1 MWQYTVR
8 RILQMIPVLL
18 GVVTIVF
25 FLINFIP
32 GNPVEIMLGPDPEK
46 QLAAERLIENFGL
59 DQPIHI
65 RYGKYLW
72 QLLHFNL
79 GRSIVHN
86 EPVMQMLIYR
96 LRVTVPLATLSL
108 IFAVIF
114 AIPIGIYSA
123 THRNQ
128 PLDHISR
135 MFALFGVSTPAF
147 WIGLMLIILF
157 SLNLGWLPTGGYV
170 SILESP
176 LGFLRHMIM
185 PIITLGTALMATSMR
200 ITRSSMLEVL
210 REDYIDTARANAV
223 PEIKVIFK
231 HAFRNACLPVLTVI
245 GITLPVLLGGSVLTE
260 TIFALPGLG
269 RLTIQALNGRD
280 YPTLMGTTIFFAI
293 LFLISMLLIDLAY
306 AYLDPRIRYD

>member
-1 MWQYTVR
+1 
-8 RILQMIPVLL
+8 MIPVLL
-18 GVVTIVF
+18 GVATIVF

-32 GNPVEIMLGPDPEK
+32 GNPVKIWLGPDPQK
-46 QLAAERLIENFGL
+46 QMAAERLIRKFGL
-59 DQPIHI
+59 DKPVHI

-72 QLLHFNL
+72 QLLRGNL
-79 GRSIVHN
+79 GQSIIQQ
-86 EPVMQMLIYR
+86 EPVAQMILYR

-135 MFALFGVSTPAF
+135 IFALFGVSTPAF
-147 WIGLMLIILF
+147 WIGLMMIILF
-157 SLNLGWLPTGGYV
+157 SFNLGWLPTGGYV

-176 LGFLRHMIM
+176 IGFFRHMIM

-210 REDYIDTARANAV
+210 REDYVSTARASGV
-223 PEIKVIFK
+223 SELKIIFK
-231 HAFRNACLPVLTVI
+231 YAFRNACLPVLTVI
-245 GITLPVLLGGSVLTE
+245 GITMPVLFGGSVVTE
-260 TIFALPGLG
+260 TIFSLPGLG
-269 RLTIQALNGRD
+269 RLTIQALTNRD
-280 YPTLMGTTIFFAI
+280 YPTLMGTTIFFSI
-293 LFLISMLLIDLAY
+293 LFLTSMLLIDLAY

>member
-1 MWQYTVR
+1 MWQYTLR

-18 GVVTIVF
+18 GVITIVF
-25 FLINFIP
+25 FLINYIP

-46 QLAAERLIENFGL
+46 QMAADRLIENFGL
-59 DQPIHI
+59 DEPIHI

-72 QLLHFNL
+72 QLLNFNL

-86 EPVMQMLIYR
+86 KPIMEMLVYR

-128 PLDHISR
+128 PSDHISR
-135 MFALFGVSTPAF
+135 ILALFGVSTPAF

-157 SLNLGWLPTGGYV
+157 SLNLDWLPTGGYV

-176 LGFLRHMIM
+176 IGFIKHLIL

-210 REDYIDTARANAV
+210 REDYIATARASGV
-223 PEIKVIFK
+223 SEIKIIYK
-231 HAFRNACLPVLTVI
+231 YAFRNACLPVLTVI
-245 GITLPVLLGGSVLTE
+245 GITMPVLLGGSVLTE

-269 RLTIQALNGRD
+269 RLTIQALNNRD
-280 YPTLMGTTIFFAI
+280 YPTLMGATIFFAVI
-293 LFLISMLLIDLAY
+293 FLFSMLLIDLAY
-306 AYLDPRIRYD
+306 AYLDPQIRYD

>member
-1 MWQYTVR
+1 MWQYTSR

-25 FLINFIP
+25 FLVNFIP
-32 GNPVEIMLGPDPEK
+32 GNPVQIWLGPDPQK
-46 QLAAERLIENFGL
+46 QVAADRLIKKFGL
-59 DQPIHI
+59 DQPVHV

-79 GRSIVHN
+79 GRSIIQKK
-86 EPVMQMLIYR
+86 PVLGMILYR
-96 LRVTVPLATLSL
+96 LRVTVPLATLSM
-108 IFAVIF
+108 IFAVAF

-147 WIGLMLIILF
+147 WIGLMLIIFF
-157 SLNLGWLPTGGYV
+157 SYSLGWLPTGGYV

-176 LGFLRHMIM
+176 LAFFKHLIM

-210 REDYIDTARANAV
+210 REDYISTARASGV
-223 PEIKVIFK
+223 SEIKIIFK
-231 HAFRNACLPVLTVI
+231 YAFRNACLPVLTVI
-245 GITLPVLLGGSVLTE
+245 GITLPVLFGGSVLTE

-269 RLTIQALNGRD
+269 RLTIQAINNRD

-293 LFLISMLLIDLAY
+293 LFLVSMLLIDLAY